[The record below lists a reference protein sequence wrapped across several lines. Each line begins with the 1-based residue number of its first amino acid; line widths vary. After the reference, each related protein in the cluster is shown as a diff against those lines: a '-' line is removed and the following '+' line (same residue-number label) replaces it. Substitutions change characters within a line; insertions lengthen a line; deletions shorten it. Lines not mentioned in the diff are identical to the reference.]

1 MSFVEKF
8 ETLCEELQIMAADGE
23 LSREHWA
30 KTNLRSNMYVTSLP
44 GSPNADRWNACAF
57 AIATAMRSVLTR
69 PGGLRFV
76 EQGDSYRGPA
86 ESARRRPGGSPSA
99 NQECFRREH
108 HRVRFGDIIPAVR
121 ARPP

>member
-23 LSREHWA
+23 LSREDWA

-57 AIATAMRSVLTR
+57 AIARA
-69 PGGLRFV
+69 
-76 EQGDSYRGPA
+76 A
-86 ESARRRPGGSPSA
+86 K
-99 NQECFRREH
+99 FRCSKL
-108 HRVRFGDIIPAVR
+108 V
-121 ARPP
+121 

>member
-23 LSREHWA
+23 LSREDWA

-57 AIATAMRSVLTR
+57 AIARAAKFRCSKLVLNYR
-69 PGGLRFV
+69 FGSLFGG
-76 EQGDSYRGPA
+76 GY
-86 ESARRRPGGSPSA
+86 GGSILI
-99 NQECFRREH
+99 
-108 HRVRFGDIIPAVR
+108 GDPLGELRSLYAYVR
-121 ARPP
+121 AERALVPPGIFCF